1 MVVDEIT
8 LYLTAFICCW
18 LYFANI
24 LLRIFVPTLTRDVGL
39 QFYFLVISLSG
50 FWIRVK
56 LTS

>member
-24 LLRIFVPTLTRDVGL
+24 LLRIFVPVFMREITYILMSLSDVG
-39 QFYFLVISLSG
+39 
-50 FWIRVK
+50 IRA
-56 LTS
+56 S